1 MHQLRGI
8 ITLYKL
14 ACLLFSVFI
23 VMTTAAHEK
32 ATYLG
37 NSAVLVESGTS
48 KILFDPFFHNGFGI
62 YQLVP
67 EKLHSSLMHGEAPYD
82 NIDAIIISHA
92 HEDHFS
98 AKDVA
103 TYLKRFPAVKLF
115 APQQAIAELAGESI
129 PEAQLFAFS
138 LDFGDQPV
146 TKTADELIVTGIR
159 IPHAGWPSRKEIE
172 NIVFSVKMDGDKVS
186 MHMGDAAP
194 DDQHYLPYK
203 EHWQSNPV
211 NINFPPYWF
220 FMSAEGRDI
229 LEKIFKVKKNV
240 GVHVPMQT
248 PKYLKEKQHE
258 YFSEPTSS
266 IKID

>member
-1 MHQLRGI
+1 MR
-8 ITLYKL
+8 KL
-14 ACLLFSVFI
+14 ACLLIALFI
-23 VMTTAAHEK
+23 TTTSSAHEK

-37 NSAVLVESGTS
+37 NSAVLVVSGAS

-62 YQLVP
+62 YKLVP
-67 EKLHSSLMHGEAPYD
+67 RELHKSVMHGEAPYD
-82 NIDAIIISHA
+82 NVDAIFVSHA
-92 HEDHFS
+92 HGDHFS

-103 TYLKRFPAVKLF
+103 TYLKRFPSVTLF
-115 APQQAIAELAGESI
+115 APQQAIAELADKSI
-129 PEAQLFAFS
+129 PDKQLVAFS

-146 TKTADELIVTGIR
+146 TKTVDKLSVTATR
-159 IPHAGWPSRKEIE
+159 IPHAGWPSRKEVE
-172 NIVFSVKMDGDKVS
+172 NIVFSVKMEGDKVS
-186 MHMGDAAP
+186 MHMGDADP

-211 NINFPPYWF
+211 DINFPPYWF

-229 LEKIFKVKKNV
+229 LKNILKIEKNV

-248 PKYLKEKQHE
+248 PKYLKENQHE